1 MDRFEEPVV
10 SRRRLLVVGLV
21 LGVPAVL
28 AACSSGGSERT
39 TRTPRTTSGSTSGSP
54 TTLAP
59 TPACG
64 DGDPT
69 EAQTEGPFYEPDSPE
84 KADFTGDVS
93 NGTRIVLT
101 GSVLTT
107 TCQPVGGALL
117 DVWHADADG
126 EYDNEGYRLR
136 GHFFTD
142 DQGAYRFT
150 QLPAGE
156 YVVSF
161 ALQGFQTLNIEGGQS
176 YELSFELAASHA
188 TKRTPS
194 SLLRSSWTSATAL
207 RARTPP
213 SPSSSS
219 HRLG

>member
-10 SRRRLLVVGLV
+10 SRRRLLVGGLV

-39 TRTPRTTSGSTSGSP
+39 KRTPRTTSGSTAGSP

-64 DGDPT
+64 DGDRT

-142 DQGAYRFT
+142 DQGAYRLQTIVPANYEGRTKHFHVKVRPPGGRLLTT
-150 QLPAGE
+150 QLYFPGE
-156 YVVSF
+156 PRNEEDSIFSSALLMDVRDGASGKDATFTFVV
-161 ALQGFQTLNIEGGQS
+161 
-176 YELSFELAASHA
+176 
-188 TKRTPS
+188 
-194 SLLRSSWTSATAL
+194 
-207 RARTPP
+207 
-213 SPSSSS
+213 
-219 HRLG
+219 

>member
-10 SRRRLLVVGLV
+10 SRRRLLVGGLV

-28 AACSSGGSERT
+28 AACSSGGSDRT
-39 TRTPRTTSGSTSGSP
+39 TRSPRTTSGSTAGSP

-84 KADFTGDVS
+84 KADFTGDVI

-107 TCQPVGGALL
+107 TCQPVRGALL

-142 DQGAYRFT
+142 DQGAYRLQTIVPANYEGRTKHFHVKVRPPGGRLLTT
-150 QLPAGE
+150 QLYFPGE
-156 YVVSF
+156 PRNEEDSIFSSALLMDVRDGASGKDATFTFVV
-161 ALQGFQTLNIEGGQS
+161 
-176 YELSFELAASHA
+176 
-188 TKRTPS
+188 
-194 SLLRSSWTSATAL
+194 
-207 RARTPP
+207 
-213 SPSSSS
+213 
-219 HRLG
+219 